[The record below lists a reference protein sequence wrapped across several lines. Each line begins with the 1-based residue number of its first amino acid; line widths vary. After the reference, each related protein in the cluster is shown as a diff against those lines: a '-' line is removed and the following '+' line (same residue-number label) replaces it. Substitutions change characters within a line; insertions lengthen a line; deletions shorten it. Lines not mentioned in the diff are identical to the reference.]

1 MPGSANTSVARQY
14 VARLQR
20 FTAAVPSAVRMHD
33 VAQVLFEQGLEHF
46 GARAVGIVWMMQ
58 PRKLELVFGH
68 GVTAAEFQALDAAA
82 RAGARLPIRDAIT
95 GRRSVWLDSPEQIR
109 AEYPVLEELRVKR
122 GESGFAV
129 VPLVVGERSPGVIGF
144 TFSRAEPFTDAE
156 RSYVETLARVSAQA
170 FERARLFEAEQAAR
184 LEAERIG
191 KIQQQLM
198 AVVGHDLRTPLSSIL
213 VSSQFLASR
222 AGLTEDA
229 ERLVRRIAASAT
241 RMSVIIG
248 DLVDYGRVRQGL
260 GLTLN
265 EEQVDVAELARS
277 ALHELSGPE
286 QGRARLTA
294 SGDTVIGCDPGRIV
308 QVASNL
314 VANALR
320 HGSGEPVDVRVAGN
334 GDAVVL
340 SVHNAGPAIPPE
352 LLPHVFEPFRQA
364 SEPGA
369 NVGSTGL
376 GLFIVRE
383 IVSAHGGSVDV
394 VSDATAGTTFTVR
407 IPRERRD
414 RPR

>member
-1 MPGSANTSVARQY
+1 MTHPADSSVSRQSM
-14 VARLQR
+14 AHLQR
-20 FTAAVPSAVRMHD
+20 FTAAVSSAVRMHD
-33 VAQVLFEQGLEHF
+33 VARVLFEQGLEHF
-46 GARAVGIVWMMQ
+46 GARAVGIVWMMR
-58 PRKLELVFGH
+58 PGALELVFGH
-68 GVTAAEFQALDAAA
+68 GVTEAEFQALDAAA
-82 RAGARLPIRDAIT
+82 KAGERLPIRDAIT
-95 GRRSVWLDSPEQIR
+95 GRRSVWLDSPEQVR
-109 AEYPVLEELRVKR
+109 AEYPVLEALRAR
-122 GESGFAV
+122 RDETGFAV

-144 TFSRAEPFTDAE
+144 TFKRAEPFSEAE

-191 KIQQQLM
+191 KLQQQLM
-198 AVVGHDLRTPLSSIL
+198 AVVGHDLRTPLSSVL
-213 VSSQFLASR
+213 VSSQFLAAR
-222 AGLTEDA
+222 GGLSVDA

-265 EEQVDVAELARS
+265 AERVDVAELART
-277 ALHELSGPE
+277 ALNELSEPE
-286 QGRARLTA
+286 QGRARVAA
-294 SGDTVIGCDPGRIV
+294 SGDTVATCDPTRLV

-314 VANALR
+314 VGNALR
-320 HGSGEPVDVRVAGN
+320 HGSGEPVDVGVVGSA
-334 GDAVVL
+334 DDVVL
-340 SVHNAGPAIPPE
+340 SVHNAGPAIPAE

-369 NVGSTGL
+369 NVGTTGL

-414 RPR
+414 GRR